1 MYCLQNVRRCT
12 CSFFHWPLAEGMPKD
27 ASKSLASVAADQL
40 MARRIPVGSAV
51 VLWVELLPAEVSE
64 VLSALQSEMLP
75 AQGVRKVQRA
85 PPAENIERS
94 GPSGQV
100 LPVAALA
107 EPALPVLRACT
118 ARPEGPVLPPC
129 VLLRPVMFRVSALAL
144 TTISE
149 LCWMS
154 VSSGYLDR
162 SVQARRVTYHS
173 GYTVH
178 RSCYCKK
185 LSYTIFDPSTNL
197 ETWSSGSAEWSA
209 SASTTEPNNANL

>member
-1 MYCLQNVRRCT
+1 
-12 CSFFHWPLAEGMPKD
+12 MPKD

-94 GPSGQV
+94 GPVRPGIASCGISWACAACAASMYCAARRAGAATVCSAPTSDVSG
-100 LPVAALA
+100 
-107 EPALPVLRACT
+107 LRLGTHNNQRAV
-118 ARPEGPVLPPC
+118 RG
-129 VLLRPVMFRVSALAL
+129 
-144 TTISE
+144 
-149 LCWMS
+149 WMS
-154 VSSGYLDR
+154 VSSGSGYLDR
-162 SVQARRVTYHS
+162 FVQARRVTYHS

>member
-1 MYCLQNVRRCT
+1 
-12 CSFFHWPLAEGMPKD
+12 MPKD

-51 VLWVELLPAEVSE
+51 VQWVELLPAEVSE
-64 VLSALQSEMLP
+64 VLSALQTEMLP
-75 AQGVRKVQRA
+75 AQGVRKVQGA

-107 EPALPVLRACT
+107 EPALPVLRACI
-118 ARPEGPVLPPC
+118 ARPEGPALPLC
-129 VLLRPVMFRVSALAL
+129 VLLRPVTFRVSALAI

-154 VSSGYLDR
+154 VSSGYLNR
-162 SVQARRVTYHS
+162 SVQARRVNYIPQRLYRSQILLLQETELYYPWSLHNPPQILKLGAPAVPNDQPVPRQHNPIMRTYKV
-173 GYTVH
+173 YT
-178 RSCYCKK
+178 SNKK
-185 LSYTIFDPSTNL
+185 
-197 ETWSSGSAEWSA
+197 
-209 SASTTEPNNANL
+209 

>member
-1 MYCLQNVRRCT
+1 M
-12 CSFFHWPLAEGMPKD
+12 
-27 ASKSLASVAADQL
+27 
-40 MARRIPVGSAV
+40 
-51 VLWVELLPAEVSE
+51 
-64 VLSALQSEMLP
+64 LSALQSEMLP

-107 EPALPVLRACT
+107 EPALPVLRACI

-149 LCWMS
+149 LCA
-154 VSSGYLDR
+154 VECLFHLDIWTDLYR
-162 SVQARRVTYHS
+162 HAGLITYHS

-185 LSYTIFDPSTNL
+185 LSYTIFDPSANL
-197 ETWSSGSAEWSA
+197 ETWSSGSAE
-209 SASTTEPNNANL
+209 

>member
-1 MYCLQNVRRCT
+1 
-12 CSFFHWPLAEGMPKD
+12 MPKD

-107 EPALPVLRACT
+107 EPALPVLRACI

-149 LCWMS
+149 LCA
-154 VSSGYLDR
+154 VECLFHLDLDIWTDLYR
-162 SVQARRVTYHS
+162 HAGLHTTAATPFTDPVIARNWAILSLIPPQILKLGAPAVPNDQPVPRQQNPIMRTYKV
-173 GYTVH
+173 YT
-178 RSCYCKK
+178 S
-185 LSYTIFDPSTNL
+185 N
-197 ETWSSGSAEWSA
+197 
-209 SASTTEPNNANL
+209 